1 LTREFTCIA
10 LATTQNDSI
19 AALLRSHCDGNARL
33 GLFGRSPAT
42 FLSHSNKTAR
52 RRTLKSNLLAVTFAT
67 ATMAFVSAT
76 ATSAHAQQNGI
87 ASMYTTAIGTKT
99 ASGRRLHDGAMT
111 AAHRT
116 LPFGTKVRVTNKR
129 NGRSVVVTIT
139 DRGPFIR
146 GRVIDLT
153 LAAANAI
160 GMGRSI
166 APVSV
171 QVL

>member
-1 LTREFTCIA
+1 MKSNFMILAVTFTTA
-10 LATTQNDSI
+10 LATT
-19 AALLRSHCDGNARL
+19 G
-33 GLFGRSPAT
+33 T
-42 FLSHSNKTAR
+42 
-52 RRTLKSNLLAVTFAT
+52 VT
-67 ATMAFVSAT
+67 
-76 ATSAHAQQNGI
+76 TSANAQQAGI
-87 ASMYTTAIGTKT
+87 ASMYTTAIGTRT

-166 APVSV
+166 APVTL